1 MEPAS
6 DKYRTRLTVLFK
18 SLEYRN
24 DPPKMAEYISQ
35 NKSCFPHI
43 SSESIQEMLQ
53 LAPDDSKNQT
63 QKKPTC
69 KSKQN

>member
-1 MEPAS
+1 MDN
-6 DKYRTRLTVLFK
+6 DKYRTRLSVLFK

-43 SSESIQEMLQ
+43 SLESIKEMSQ
-53 LAPDDSKNQT
+53 LPPDPIKL
-63 QKKPTC
+63 
-69 KSKQN
+69 KSKPKQN